1 MHIVFLVFSYAF
13 SIWMLID
20 AVKRGAR
27 HWWMII
33 ILVPF
38 GEFIYFF
45 MVKIKDF
52 KGAFQK
58 RKAGKKTASETLQCK
73 TCVYCEA
80 IDKDGVVCF
89 KKGKRMFIPLEDA
102 ALCYD
107 YERKRR
113 RLF

>member
-20 AVKRGAR
+20 ASKRGAR
-27 HWWMII
+27 HWWIII

-58 RKAGKKTASETLQCK
+58 RNDTGKTSPEPLRCK

-80 IDKDGVVCF
+80 VDNDGVVCF
-89 KKGKRMFIPLEDA
+89 SKGKRMFIPLEDA
-102 ALCYD
+102 AVCYD
-107 YERKRR
+107 YERRRR